1 MSLITD
7 ELRAFIGVTTEAIPA
22 CDPVEQGAVRR
33 FAQAVMDDDP
43 AYAGPGD
50 AGRTDSNAA
59 RYGGPVAPPLF
70 PAAMFRRPFGAP
82 DLLQARAADP
92 DFDGL
97 AGGPRD
103 GLPDLPLPGYAILNG
118 GNEVELYRFAR
129 HGEQV
134 LQRSRYAD
142 IQERESKSGPMLLV
156 IIETDYVTAT
166 GEPLLKARKTII
178 RRKSAP

>member
-43 AYAGPGD
+43 AYAGG
-50 AGRTDSNAA
+50 GNAA
-59 RYGGPVAPPLF
+59 RYDGPVAPPLF

-82 DLLQARAADP
+82 DLLQARATDP

-118 GNEVELYRFAR
+118 GNEVELFRFAR

-156 IIETDYVTAT
+156 IIETEYVTAT